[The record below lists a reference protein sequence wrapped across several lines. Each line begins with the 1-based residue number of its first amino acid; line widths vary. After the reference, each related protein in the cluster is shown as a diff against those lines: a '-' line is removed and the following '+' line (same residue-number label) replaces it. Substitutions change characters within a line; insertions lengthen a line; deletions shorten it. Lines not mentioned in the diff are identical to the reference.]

1 MKTVG
6 LVLFIVVCVLL
17 ILFDLLMILSMI
29 PFSRWEDRKNRKR
42 RRKNLRKA
50 AKRNVNGTT
59 HTRTLPPSLVARC
72 SGNDSMSVQTRAHM

>member
-42 RRKNLRKA
+42 MRKNLRKA
-50 AKRNVNGTT
+50 TKRNVN
-59 HTRTLPPSLVARC
+59 
-72 SGNDSMSVQTRAHM
+72 

>member
-1 MKTVG
+1 MKTGG

-42 RRKNLRKA
+42 MRKNLRKA
-50 AKRNVNGTT
+50 TKRNVN
-59 HTRTLPPSLVARC
+59 
-72 SGNDSMSVQTRAHM
+72 

>member
-29 PFSRWEDRKNRKR
+29 LFSRWEDRKNRKR
-42 RRKNLRKA
+42 ARKDQRVEAQKT
-50 AKRNVNGTT
+50 VE
-59 HTRTLPPSLVARC
+59 
-72 SGNDSMSVQTRAHM
+72 

>member
-42 RRKNLRKA
+42 MRKNLRKA
-50 AKRNVNGTT
+50 TKQNVN
-59 HTRTLPPSLVARC
+59 
-72 SGNDSMSVQTRAHM
+72 

>member
-6 LVLFIVVCVLL
+6 LVLFLVVCVLL

-29 PFSRWEDRKNRKR
+29 PFSRWEGRKNRKR

-50 AKRNVNGTT
+50 VNRNVK
-59 HTRTLPPSLVARC
+59 
-72 SGNDSMSVQTRAHM
+72 